1 MANTAKVAQSNVVR
15 LDLAA
20 IVDQLG
26 AIKAQQAA
34 AKRIADK
41 LVDQLIDAKVTE
53 VDGAMFRATI
63 STHDVE
69 SIDWKAIAEKLNPSR
84 QLVVGNTSTK
94 ERTTVKVVARKAS

>member
-1 MANTAKVAQSNVVR
+1 MANTAKIVR

-34 AKRIADK
+34 AKRIADGLIKK
-41 LVDQLIDAKVTE
+41 LVDAGVTE
-53 VDGAMFRATI
+53 IDGATFRATV

-69 SIDWKAIAEKLNPSR
+69 QIDWKAIAEKLNPSR
-84 QLVVGNTSTK
+84 QLIAGNTKTV